1 MIQKTMAKA
10 VPVEAKEPKRTP
22 RVPRASPRVAGGSSM
37 ADAALPAP
45 RAQELLEGPTR
56 EALIRQ
62 RAYDIYERNGCVAGR
77 EVDDWLSAEM
87 EIDRLVTEGTVPL
100 AATSGAG

>member
-1 MIQKTMAKA
+1 MIQKTKA

-22 RVPRASPRVAGGSSM
+22 RVQRASPRVVGGSSM
-37 ADAALPAP
+37 AEAALPSP
-45 RAQELLEGPTR
+45 PGQELLEGPTR
-56 EALIRQ
+56 EELIRQ

-77 EVDDWLSAEM
+77 EVEDWLSAEM
-87 EIDRLVTEGTVPL
+87 EIDRLATEGAVPL